1 MLLPLRPGGGPTEEA
16 KTYRVLRAAVGVGG
30 SAPDDSGIDG
40 LWRQARARAVAAA
53 TSAYRRAI
61 SNAFPNLASDLIPY
75 YERALGI
82 VSDATLPE
90 QDRRDAIC
98 ELWPAKA
105 SAVVRDLAERLAL
118 IDTRFSIVT
127 PDDTKSSTTHDGR
140 WFGPLSGV
148 TAEPAF
154 NGSGTSE
161 YAADTSRYVMVVL
174 FDVGY
179 LTGLSA
185 PDARKRAAAER
196 LLGDALPPWWD
207 FRIVTSI
214 GFLAGVSPVG
224 LTGVEDAA

>member
-1 MLLPLRPGGGPTEEA
+1 MLMPLRAGGGPTEEA

-40 LWRQARARAVAAA
+40 LWRWARARAVVAA

-75 YERALGI
+75 YERALGL
-82 VSDATLPE
+82 VTDETLPE

-98 ELWPAKA
+98 ELWPSKA
-105 SAVVRDLAERLAL
+105 SAVVRDIVAKLQQ
-118 IDTRFSIVT
+118 IDTRFSVVT
-127 PDDTKSSTTHDGR
+127 PDDDKSSTTHDGR
-140 WFGPLSGV
+140 WFGPLGV

-161 YAADTSRYVMVVL
+161 YAAETSRYVMIVL
-174 FDVGY
+174 FDVDY
-179 LTGLSA
+179 LTGLSVS
-185 PDARKRAAAER
+185 DARKRAAAEQM
-196 LLGDALPPWWD
+196 LVATLPPWWD
-207 FRIVTSI
+207 FRVVTSI